1 MRIGK
6 KPQFAF
12 PFSWS
17 LVTVL
22 KKKKKKKDLKPRL
35 QDET

>member
-22 KKKKKKKDLKPRL
+22 KKKKKDLKPRL